1 MRISVTSVQV
11 FLLDGGQSRK

>member
-11 FLLDGGQSRK
+11 FLLDGGRSYK

>member
-11 FLLDGGQSRK
+11 FLLDGGRSRK